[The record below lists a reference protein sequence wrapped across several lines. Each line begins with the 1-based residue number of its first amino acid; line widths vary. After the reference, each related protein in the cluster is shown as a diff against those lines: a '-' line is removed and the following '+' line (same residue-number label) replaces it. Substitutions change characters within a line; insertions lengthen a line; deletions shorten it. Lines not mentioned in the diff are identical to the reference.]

1 MPEDRGI
8 AQTKWTIRR
17 FNSYEEYHL
26 WLQGRMQPYSVSE
39 INHNLLLNEG
49 ITRLQN
55 LLTGGG
61 GTNYGNAA
69 AWLGVGNNSGTAAAT
84 DTGLSGTSDC
94 YRPMEATYP
103 QIANQTTTWRSVFAS
118 ADGNFDWLEFT
129 VANGSGNSS
138 ENLNRRVSDQ
148 GTKVVGQTW
157 TLDLAITWS

>member
-1 MPEDRGI
+1 MAEDRGI
-8 AQTKWTIRR
+8 AKSKWIIRK
-17 FNSYEEYHL
+17 FNSEEEYHL
-26 WLQGRMQPYSVSE
+26 WLQGKVQPYDVSE
-39 INHNLLLNEG
+39 INGNLLLNEG

-69 AWLGVGNNSGTAAAT
+69 AWLGVGNNSGTAAAVQ
-84 DTGLSGTSDC
+84 TGLSGSSEA
-94 YRPMEATYP
+94 YRPMEGGYP
-103 QIANQTTTWRSVFAS
+103 SIANQTTTWRSVFNS
-118 ADGNFDWLEFT
+118 GDGNFNWLEFT
-129 VANGSGNSS
+129 VANGSGNSA